1 MVGAEGHPIP
11 MASYVPMSTLPGFP
25 PTRLLTWRRLA
36 SGVGALSLTIALV
49 QPARSGATPSP
60 QAKAAPQSGAA
71 AAGARGEYLAN
82 RVAMC
87 VQCHSMRDDNGVI
100 LESNKFRGGVIPFKS
115 PWRDSEWAYQ
125 APSLAGLAGFTDEQ
139 IVALLTGGRIAGRQP
154 PRAPMP
160 PFRMSQED
168 AAAIAAYLRGL

>member
-1 MVGAEGHPIP
+1 
-11 MASYVPMSTLPGFP
+11 MATLKGFP

-36 SGVGALSLTIALV
+36 SGVGALSLALALL

-60 QAKAAPQSGAA
+60 QAKAAPHSSGTAVV
-71 AAGARGEYLAN
+71 ARGEYLAN

-87 VQCHSMRDDNGVI
+87 VQCHSMRDDGGVI
-100 LESNKFRGGVIPFKS
+100 VESKKFRGGVIPFKS
-115 PWRDSEWAYQ
+115 PWPDSEWAYQ

-139 IVALLTGGRIAGRQP
+139 IVALLTSGRIAGRQA
-154 PRAPMP
+154 PRSPMP
-160 PFRMSQED
+160 PFRMTQED